1 MYLRIFIAILI
12 LSVAL
17 ILFNE
22 DSSNDSNSVIDTSTK
37 QKEISKEIP
46 KKILKCVDSEGQPQN
61 GYSPYDSYFGK
72 GIYNNSTD
80 NTLIIN
86 TPKSSNTV
94 FLLKDIYSG
103 KVIRNEYIRKNSR
116 FSLTGIPYGTYE
128 FSYFSGNAWSGDLNV
143 NNGKIKGGFTCNKS
157 FSKNENANDRMDYPE
172 GYYGTNELTL
182 TQVVNGNLETESI
195 NESEFFN

>member
-12 LSVAL
+12 LSVVL
-17 ILFNE
+17 VLFNE

-37 QKEISKEIP
+37 QEEIP
-46 KKILKCVDSEGQPQN
+46 KKVPKCVDPEGQPQN
-61 GYSPYDSYFGK
+61 GYSPYDSYFGN

-86 TPKSSNTV
+86 TPKSSNII

-116 FSLTGIPYGTYE
+116 FSLTGIPYGRYE
-128 FSYFSGNAWSGDLNV
+128 LSYFSGNAWSGDLNV

-172 GYYGTNELTL
+172 GYYATNELTL

>member
-1 MYLRIFIAILI
+1 MYLKIFIAILI

-17 ILFNE
+17 VLYNE
-22 DSSNDSNSVIDTSTK
+22 DSSNNNNSVIDTSTK
-37 QKEISKEIP
+37 QEETP
-46 KKILKCVDSEGQPQN
+46 KKILKCVDSDDQPQN
-61 GYSPYDSYFGK
+61 GYSPYDSYFGN

-86 TPKSSNTV
+86 TPKSSNIV
-94 FLLKDIYSG
+94 FLLKDIYS
-103 KVIRNEYIRKNSR
+103 KKIIRNEYIRKNSK

-128 FSYFSGNAWSGDLNV
+128 FSYFSGNAWRDDSNV

-157 FSKNENANDRMDYPE
+157 FSKNENANDRMDYQE

>member
-17 ILFNE
+17 VLFNE
-22 DSSNDSNSVIDTSTK
+22 ESSNDSNSVIDTST
-37 QKEISKEIP
+37 QQEEIPKEIP
-46 KKILKCVDSEGQPQN
+46 KKMLKCIDSEGQPQN

-86 TPKSSNTV
+86 TPKSSNIV

-103 KVIRNEYIRKNSR
+103 NVIRNEYIRKNSR

-128 FSYFSGNAWSGDLNV
+128 FSYFSGNAWSDDLNV

-157 FSKNENANDRMDYPE
+157 FSKNENTDDRMDYPE
-172 GYYGTNELTL
+172 GYYATNELTL